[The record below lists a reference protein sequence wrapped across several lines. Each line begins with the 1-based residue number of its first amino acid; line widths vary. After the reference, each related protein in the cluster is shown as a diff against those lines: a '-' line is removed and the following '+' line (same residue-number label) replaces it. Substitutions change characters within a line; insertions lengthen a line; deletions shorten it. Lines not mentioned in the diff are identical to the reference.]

1 MKKIILKAINN
12 NNIQVRY
19 DQNLNL
25 YAINI
30 ISSKGANETH
40 IELTQHQTLELLNK
54 HTSVEIDPL
63 LSVVQKAISL
73 NIDPASVLNIG
84 VS

>member
-1 MKKIILKAINN
+1 MRKITLKALNGSSM
-12 NNIQVRY
+12 QVRY

-30 ISSKGANETH
+30 ISSKGQNESH
-40 IELTQHQTLELLNK
+40 LELTQERTLELLNK

-63 LSVVQKAISL
+63 LAVIQKAISL
-73 NIDPASVLNIG
+73 NIDPATIMSVG
-84 VS
+84 